1 MKKTMLSLMM
11 LVALTACGGGQDE
24 GQAGGDTATMDT
36 TTAAAPAEGTA
47 QAPAAAPGGGAVT
60 DPQIAG
66 IVVAANE
73 VDIAAGELAQSK
85 AANPQVKE
93 FAQRMITDH
102 SGVNKAASDLVTK
115 LGVTPEES
123 PVSQQLRQ
131 GGEQNRSNLQGQS
144 GAAFDRAYIAQEV
157 AYHQAVLDAINNTL
171 IPNAQN
177 AELKALLQQTAPA
190 VQAHLEHA
198 RKLQGSLGGS

>member
-1 MKKTMLSLMM
+1 MKKTVLSLMM
-11 LVALTACGGGQDE
+11 LGALTACGGGQDQ
-24 GQAGGDTATMDT
+24 GQAGGETATTDT

-47 QAPAAAPGGGAVT
+47 QAPAAAPAGGTVT
-60 DPQIAG
+60 DPQIAD

-85 AANPQVKE
+85 GTNPQVKE

-102 SGVNKAASDLVTK
+102 TGVNKAASDLVTR
-115 LGVTPEES
+115 LGVTPEQN
-123 PVSQQLRQ
+123 PTSQQLRQ
-131 GGEQNRSNLQGQS
+131 GGEQSRNNLQGQS
-144 GAAFDRAYIAQEV
+144 GAAFDRAYIAHEV
-157 AYHQAVLDAINNTL
+157 TYHQAVLDAINNTL

>member
-1 MKKTMLSLMM
+1 MKKTVLSLMM
-11 LVALTACGGGQDE
+11 LAALTACGGGQDE
-24 GQAGGDTATMDT
+24 GQTGGETATLDTA
-36 TTAAAPAEGTA
+36 AAAPAESP
-47 QAPAAAPGGGAVT
+47 APAPAGGVT

-73 VDIAAGELAQSK
+73 VDIKAGELAQSK
-85 AANPQVKE
+85 ATNPQVKE

-102 SGVNKAASDLVTK
+102 TGVNQAASDLVTK

-123 PVSQQLRQ
+123 PTSQQLRQ
-131 GGEQNRSNLQGQS
+131 GGEQNRTTLQGQS
-144 GAAFDRAYIAQEV
+144 GAAFDRAYIDNEV

-177 AELKALLQQTAPA
+177 PELKALLQQTAPA
-190 VQAHLEHA
+190 VEAHLQHA
-198 RKLQGSLGGS
+198 RQIQGSLSGS